1 MPAPDRLD
9 LTLRLVR
16 GSGRL
21 TLAELAT
28 RLGVSEMTVR
38 RDLDQLQEQ
47 GLVRRVRGGA
57 VALDV
62 PVDEAGFDVR
72 AQWQSAT
79 KARLAAAAA
88 DLIAPGGTVL
98 LDAGTTTAA
107 VAAALAARF
116 GAAPSPSGPL
126 TVAVLSLQAAVRLA
140 DQPGIRL
147 LILGGESRAGERS
160 LVGPLALSALDQLR
174 FDTFIMSIGAVHHD
188 LGWSEFDL
196 DDAAVKR
203 AALRRAG
210 RTIVVADASKLGV
223 QAFARVAPLSAA
235 DIFVTSTAAPPA
247 ATSSATG
254 TGGASGAATRAGVAA
269 GDDPSVSVTSAGGP
283 SGGATPAG
291 GAPGSATLVGS
302 APGGATLVGGVP
314 GGGPSISATSAG
326 GPSGGATPTGG
337 GPGGAI
343 LFGGVPGGGPSIS
356 ATSGAAT
363 PAGGPSRSATSAG
376 ATPDN
381 ATPGNATP
389 GNATPDGG
397 AAYGSAASHGAAAT
411 DAAAET
417 LAALRAAGVDVIT
430 TDNPEE
436 FPS

>member
-1 MPAPDRLD
+1 MHVPDRLD

-62 PVDEAGFDVR
+62 PSDEAGFTVR
-72 AQWQSAT
+72 EQWRSAT
-79 KARLAAAAA
+79 KARLARATA
-88 DLIAPGGTVL
+88 DLIAPGSTVL

-116 GAAPSPSGPL
+116 ATAPTAFTASAAFTAPTAFSTPTAPADFSTPTAFTAPAAFAAGGGSGGGSGGAADFTAGRGAVSEEGAAPSAGRDAASGRGAASGGGAAASAGRDAASEGEAAFAAGGGGAAAGGAGRAGGRGAGPL

-210 RTIVVADASKLGV
+210 RTVVVADASKLGV
-223 QAFARVAPLSAA
+223 QAFARVAPLEAA
-235 DIFVTSTAAPPA
+235 DTFVTSDAAPSGEA
-247 ATSSATG
+247 AI
-254 TGGASGAATRAGVAA
+254 
-269 GDDPSVSVTSAGGP
+269 D
-283 SGGATPAG
+283 
-291 GAPGSATLVGS
+291 
-302 APGGATLVGGVP
+302 
-314 GGGPSISATSAG
+314 
-326 GPSGGATPTGG
+326 
-337 GPGGAI
+337 
-343 LFGGVPGGGPSIS
+343 
-356 ATSGAAT
+356 
-363 PAGGPSRSATSAG
+363 
-376 ATPDN
+376 
-381 ATPGNATP
+381 
-389 GNATPDGG
+389 
-397 AAYGSAASHGAAAT
+397 
-411 DAAAET
+411 T
-417 LAALRAAGVDVIT
+417 LAALRAAGVEVIT

-436 FPS
+436 IPS

>member
-62 PVDEAGFDVR
+62 PADEAGFDVR
-72 AQWQSAT
+72 AQWRSAT
-79 KARLAAAAA
+79 KARLASATAA
-88 DLIAPGGTVL
+88 LIAPGSTVL

-107 VAAALAARF
+107 VAAALATRF
-116 GAAPSPSGPL
+116 GAAPSPEGPL

-210 RTIVVADASKLGV
+210 RTVVVADASKLGV

-235 DIFVTSTAAPPA
+235 DIFVTSAAAPPA
-247 ATSSATG
+247 APADATSSST
-254 TGGASGAATRAGVAA
+254 AS
-269 GDDPSVSVTSAGGP
+269 
-283 SGGATPAG
+283 AG
-291 GAPGSATLVGS
+291 GAPSGSAS
-302 APGGATLVGGVP
+302 PH
-314 GGGPSISATSAG
+314 
-326 GPSGGATPTGG
+326 
-337 GPGGAI
+337 
-343 LFGGVPGGGPSIS
+343 
-356 ATSGAAT
+356 
-363 PAGGPSRSATSAG
+363 
-376 ATPDN
+376 
-381 ATPGNATP
+381 
-389 GNATPDGG
+389 GG
-397 AAYGSAASHGAAAT
+397 AADP

-436 FPS
+436 SPS